1 MRAQDDEEAARAS
14 MKVVLPC
21 GMQAGENKWDDW
33 SFFAGYLAHKSRMSE
48 ITVWSG
54 ATVHGVQCAFQRD
67 GQKKGQKADKHA
79 NDLGKAMPNG
89 NAQMFKDNEEITEL
103 HFIVSETQCKG
114 VIGQIRLKTCCF
126 NADGTAGEVQ
136 EYKFGRT
143 TDGRERSHITPP
155 GHRLLCLS
163 GSHNDGGLRELGV
176 VFVPKMDRVKDIV
189 GGATL
194 TLCGRTRISI
204 GLGDGRI
211 LALDSQMR
219 LGAMPLQGAALLD
232 SILVLDGEGDRFA
245 LRTRNKGQYLALR
258 PDRTIG
264 CRMAGWGGFSDEEV
278 FEIVVEETDHGDR
291 VSIRA
296 SNGKFLGADPTTGL
310 IIAGLAEVREDQ
322 LLKIIP
328 RSSIQLPPSLAPA
341 TSLRV
346 GVRTN
351 SEREVIS
358 AMQFRD
364 RTRKLKKD
372 LANALLLQLG
382 IRKMTEL
389 ASHVWTC
396 ENPRALME
404 LPALLAGGGG
414 EWVTVHLTNLL
425 RNLFYCSAVASVG
438 ALNLLQ
444 ATMMEHP
451 RLVEHACHELPHSDN
466 PDEQP
471 AAMAEGVVKLS
482 KFITDQGPELSRGPD
497 TFLWRLLKH
506 PMPRSLGKALQAD
519 IERVKSSVT
528 EAVKLA
534 ATVKPDLVLLV
545 GAKRR
550 LEALRDTGAIKAM
563 DLMDQCLELERALDD
578 KIRAL
583 RSKSDEVIASFAE
596 TYMRT
601 IPEKSTNSRNKVCSA
616 HSFELMADALYRAR
630 DEVPAP
636 ASSFCLAQLF
646 SWCQLLCSNDC
657 GVRLTSCGMPANC
670 ATGRGLRGLDR
681 SP

>member
-1 MRAQDDEEAARAS
+1 
-14 MKVVLPC
+14 MKVVPAW

-54 ATVHGVQCAFQRD
+54 ATVHGIQCAFLRD

-79 NDLGKAMPNG
+79 TDLGKAMPNA

-114 VIGQIRLKTCCF
+114 VIGQMRLKTCCF
-126 NADGTAGEVQ
+126 NPDGTAGEVQ

-143 TDGRERSHITPP
+143 TDGTERSHITPP

-163 GSHNDGGLRELGV
+163 GSHNDAGLRELGV

-204 GLGDGRI
+204 GFGDGRI
-211 LALDSQMR
+211 MALDSQMR
-219 LGAMPLQGAALLD
+219 LVAMPLQGAALLD

-278 FEIVVEETDHGDR
+278 FEIVVEETDNGDR

-296 SNGKFLGADPTTGL
+296 PNGKFLGADPTNGL

-328 RSSIQLPPSLAPA
+328 RSSMQLPPSMAPA

-346 GVRTN
+346 GGRTME
-351 SEREVIS
+351 EREVINKL
-358 AMQFRD
+358 QFRD
-364 RTRKLKKD
+364 RTRKFKKD
-372 LANALLLQLG
+372 LANALLLEHG

-396 ENPRALME
+396 ENVRSLIE
-404 LPALLAGGGG
+404 LPALLAAAGA

-425 RNLFYCSAVASVG
+425 RNLFYCSAVAAVG
-438 ALNLLQ
+438 GLSLLQ
-444 ATMMEHP
+444 ATLMEHP
-451 RLVEHACHELPHSDN
+451 RCVSEACHELMAWPHSDN
-466 PDEQP
+466 PNQQP
-471 AAMAEGVVKLS
+471 AAIADGVVKLS
-482 KFITDQGPELSRGPD
+482 KFITDQGLELQKAPD
-497 TFLWRLLKH
+497 TLLWRLLKH
-506 PMPRSLGKALQAD
+506 PMPRSLGKALHAD

-534 ATVKPDLVLLV
+534 ETVKPDVVLLV

-563 DLMDQCLELERALDD
+563 DLTDKCKELLGALDD
-578 KIRAL
+578 KMRAL
-583 RSKSDEVIASFAE
+583 RSKSDEVVASFADA
-596 TYMRT
+596 YMRT
-601 IPEKSTNSRNKVCSA
+601 IQEKSTNSRNKVCSA
-616 HSFELMADALYRAR
+616 HTFELLAHALYRPR
-630 DEVPAP
+630 DEVPVP
-636 ASSFCLAQLF
+636 LNSFSRF
-646 SWCQLLCSNDC
+646 VNSLLK
-657 GVRLTSCGMPANC
+657 
-670 ATGRGLRGLDR
+670 
-681 SP
+681 